1 MKAINIAMKD
11 FEISIRTKRF
21 QIIVLL
27 FVITSLGM
35 IYSSKKL
42 GISANL
48 YKTPFQMLFLSSFSN
63 AFNYLISLSG
73 ILIGATTINAELE
86 RGTLKL
92 IVSKPV
98 YRDKVL
104 LGKLLGGL
112 LTLSVTLSLF
122 YALTVAF
129 ALLLGVPITV
139 SDLMRFLVTL
149 PFSLLYGLVFLS
161 LGLLISVFIRKS
173 KNAIILAIFTFL
185 FFGFLLSIIGG
196 VIGFVVAGLPPLPN
210 IPENATNLSEEQLQE
225 LFLKDPA
232 YQAWL
237 TKMTTTAEKILY
249 VSPNYHYQEVI
260 RILFGGKPQIS
271 EVVSALAYEE
281 SVVEDRSIRES
292 LSLVWQNILLLIVM
306 LLLPFTAAYAKFMK
320 ADLR

>member
-21 QIIVLL
+21 QIIGLL
-27 FVITSLGM
+27 FVIVSLGM
-35 IYSSKKL
+35 IYSSKRL
-42 GISANL
+42 GISVNL

-73 ILIGATTINAELE
+73 ILIGATAINAELE

-98 YRDKVL
+98 YRDRVI

-112 LTLSVTLSLF
+112 LTLSVILSLF

-139 SDLMRFLVTL
+139 SDLVRFLVTL

-161 LGLLISVFIRKS
+161 LGLLISSFIRKS

-232 YQAWL
+232 YQVWL

-260 RILFGGKPQIS
+260 RILFGGKSQIS

-281 SVVEDRSIRES
+281 SVVEDRSISES
-292 LSLVWQNILLLIVM
+292 LSLVWQNILVLIVM
-306 LLLPFTAAYAKFMK
+306 FLLPFTPAYAKFMK
-320 ADLR
+320 ADLG